1 MKTLVAVLTLTTLA
15 ASVAT
20 ANAQQQGSDEAAGYA
35 LSLRVAA
42 PSAYAS
48 ARTPSAYASARV
60 PTRHAPVSG
69 TAGYDFQL
77 QGR

>member
-15 ASVAT
+15 AGVAT
-20 ANAQQQGSDEAAGYA
+20 ANAAQGSGEAADYA
-35 LSLRVAA
+35 LSVRMAA

-48 ARTPSAYASARV
+48 VRAPSAFASARV
-60 PTRHAPVSG
+60 PARHAPVSG
-69 TAGYDFQL
+69 TTGYDFQL